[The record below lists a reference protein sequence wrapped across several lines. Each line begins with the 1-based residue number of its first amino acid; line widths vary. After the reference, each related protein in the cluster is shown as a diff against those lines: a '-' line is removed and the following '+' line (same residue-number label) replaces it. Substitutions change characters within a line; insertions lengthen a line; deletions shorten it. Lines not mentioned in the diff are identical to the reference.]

1 MQLLIVWSF
10 LNKNILR
17 WFFYS
22 YKFCC
27 CLAQDDKHNIE
38 WGDVWHAMFDCLVT
52 KPSFCVVLSIQSV
65 QVHKNAYEYRWNA
78 FLGTCFLIQSVSL
91 YVYKS
96 FNNSPFLGL
105 YFSSHSCTI
114 SLISLER
121 CDFVWKCLWDR

>member
-10 LNKNILR
+10 LNKNILW

-27 CLAQDDKHNIE
+27 CLAQDDKQH
-38 WGDVWHAMFDCLVT
+38 WMGWRVTCHVWLFSDETFLLPCI
-52 KPSFCVVLSIQSV
+52 IQSV
-65 QVHKNAYEYRWNA
+65 QVHKNAYEYRWNS